1 MARSTR
7 FSACGHRTITGTMEV
22 IMSKSEPNRHYG
34 RATSSPSKPLVS
46 AVLVDGGILET
57 LYDPIEKRTSFCLA
71 HDEKWK
77 TIADIVI
84 DRQRYVPYSPEN
96 NLIQHGTVLFPS
108 AIEEYGSES
117 DLVAEIRK
125 FIRQYVDLS
134 PLFEEV
140 ASYYVLFT
148 WLYDSFNELA
158 YLRVMGDYGSGKT
171 RFLLTV
177 GSICYLPIFASG
189 ASTVSPLFRILDAFK
204 GTLIIDE
211 ADLRWSDE
219 RADMVKILNNG
230 NARGFPVLRTES
242 SPTRE
247 LNPVAYAVFGPKLV
261 ATRGEFNDRALESR
275 FLTERLGVRPLRPDV
290 PINLPK
296 SHWQE
301 ARGLRNKLLCFR
313 IRNRSRARELESL
326 TDEKIEPRLNQIFAP
341 LLSVME
347 NTEARERIRNL
358 IRQYNR
364 RVVVE
369 RGMTTEAQVLDVI
382 RSLSQEGKD
391 LSIKTI
397 AERFTALHE
406 DEYQRKITPRWIGWI
421 IRQRLGLMTHKS
433 NGTFTVSHIEPSV
446 FARLEMKYG
455 MNSEDASS
463 Q

>member
-1 MARSTR
+1 MSRSE
-7 FSACGHRTITGTMEV
+7 SN
-22 IMSKSEPNRHYG
+22 PHYG
-34 RATSSPSKPLVS
+34 RVKASASKPLVS
-46 AVLVDGGILET
+46 AVLADGGVLET

-71 HDEKWK
+71 RDDKWK
-77 TIADIVI
+77 SIPEIVI
-84 DRQRYVPYSPEN
+84 DRQKYVPYSPEN

-108 AIEEYGSES
+108 AAEEYGSES
-117 DLVAEIRK
+117 DLVAEIRA
-125 FIRQYVDLS
+125 FIRRYVDLS

-148 WLYDSFNELA
+148 WLYDSFNELP

-242 SPTRE
+242 SATRE

-261 ATRGEFNDRALESR
+261 ATRSEFNDRALESR

-301 ARGLRNKLLCFR
+301 ARELRNKLLCFR
-313 IRNRSRARELESL
+313 IRNHSRVRELGDL
-326 TDEKIEPRLNQIFAP
+326 TDGRLEPRLNQIFAP
-341 LLSVME
+341 LLSVIDD
-347 NTEARERIRNL
+347 EAARDEVWNL

-364 RVVVE
+364 QVIAE

-382 RSLSQEGKD
+382 RELSREEKA

-397 AERFTALHE
+397 TERFSTLH
-406 DEYQRKITPRWIGWI
+406 DADYQRKITPRWIGWI
-421 IRQRLGLMTHKS
+421 IRQRLGLTTHKS
-433 NGTFTVSHIEPSV
+433 NGTFVVSRIEPSML
-446 FARLEMKYG
+446 ARLETKYG
-455 MNSEDASS
+455 ITSDEDLSA
-463 Q
+463 